1 MDEKWDVVS
10 KTLIVDRSP
19 YAKLWNEEVRL
30 PDGTVIPD
38 WLRVELPHYVQM
50 FAVTEDNKV
59 LFVRRYKHGA
69 GKMVVAL
76 PGGYLDS
83 DEEEPLAAAQREL
96 LEEAGLVSDDWT
108 SLGEYLM
115 DANRE
120 AGHGHLFLARGARLV
135 AEPDA
140 GDLESLELFY
150 VPLDQV
156 RALWRS
162 GQIIEMPTAANIPLA
177 LDELGNWR

>member
-10 KTLIVDRSP
+10 KKLLLDRSP
-19 YAKLWNEEVRL
+19 YLKLWEEEVRL
-30 PDGTVIPD
+30 PDGKVISD

-50 FAVTEDNKV
+50 FVVTVENKV

-69 GKMVVAL
+69 AAMETAL

-83 DEEEPLAAAQREL
+83 ADEDPLVAAQREL

-108 SLGEYLM
+108 DLGTYLM

-120 AGHGHLFLARGARLV
+120 AGHGHLFLARGARRV

-140 GDLESLELFY
+140 GDLEALELVY

-162 GQIIEMPTAANIPLA
+162 GDILEMPTMANIALA
-177 LDELGNWR
+177 LDELGRF